1 MIGFLGVEQETV
13 MNNEAKMIDLMAIIE
28 RKRPFVFL
36 RNGIE
41 SFNKIQI
48 LLFHGLDFRI
58 FWVFVNL
65 TKISF

>member
-28 RKRPFVFL
+28 RKRPFVFS

-41 SFNKIQI
+41 SFNKIQL

-58 FWVFVNL
+58 FWVL
-65 TKISF
+65 